1 MKTFKTKENYLKF
14 PTEKDGVVDGK
25 IIARFQDPSFNSKL
39 TGAIIQLEYF
49 IEFEDLTLTDEDKA
63 SLQITGAVYNKSFIK
78 KRIITLS
85 KDELISFEDIFDNNE
100 ILTSVA
106 TDVLSSAYN
115 LTFADWEEINN

>member
-1 MKTFKTKENYLKF
+1 MKTFKTIKNYLKF
-14 PTEKDGVVDGK
+14 PTEKNGVVDGK

-39 TGAIIQLEYF
+39 TAAIIQLEYF

-85 KDELISFEDIFDNNE
+85 KDELISFKDIFDNNE

-115 LTFADWEEINN
+115 LIFADWEEIK

>member
-1 MKTFKTKENYLKF
+1 MKTFKTKQNYLKF
-14 PTEKDGVVDGK
+14 PTEKNGVVDGK

-39 TGAIIQLEYF
+39 TAAIIQLEYF

-85 KDELISFEDIFDNNE
+85 KDELISFENIFNNNE
-100 ILTSVA
+100 ILTFVA
-106 TDVLSSAYN
+106 NDVLSSAYN
-115 LTFADWEEINN
+115 LTFADWEEIK

>member
-49 IEFEDLTLTDEDKA
+49 IEFEDLTLTDEDKS

-106 TDVLSSAYN
+106 TDILSSAYN
-115 LTFADWEEINN
+115 LTFADWEEIK

>member
-1 MKTFKTKENYLKF
+1 MKTFKTKQNYLKF

-106 TDVLSSAYN
+106 TDILSSAYN
-115 LTFADWEEINN
+115 LTFADWEEIK

>member
-106 TDVLSSAYN
+106 TDILSSAYN
-115 LTFADWEEINN
+115 LTFADWEEIK